1 MNCNKKEW
9 EIINEARDVLF
20 KFESLMNNKDKERVN
35 ALTYLCFD
43 SMKAQKATRQKAVK
57 QIQARR
63 KNNPQYCRNYILNK
77 ESARA
82 EALKWLE
89 EGKPVSKEPAYFMY
103 LANLYGLKK
112 EFKKLGII

>member
-9 EIINEARDVLF
+9 QVLDEAQAVLL
-20 KFESLMNNKDKERVN
+20 KFAPLMNEKDIGRVN
-35 ALTYLCFD
+35 ALIYLCAD
-43 SMKAQKATRQKAVK
+43 STKAQRANRQKAVK
-57 QIQARR
+57 QIQTRR
-63 KNNPQYCRNYILNK
+63 KTNPQYCRNYILNK

-89 EGKPVSKEPAYFMY
+89 EGKPTSKEPAYFMY